1 MPPKRNY
8 QKEMEKVLARLEGRK
23 TLLLHA
29 CCAPCSSYVLS
40 YLTEF
45 FDIVLDFYNP
55 NIAPESE
62 YAYRRAELLRL
73 IGEMP
78 HAGAITVLE
87 SDYDERVFYDAVR
100 GLEAEP
106 EGGARCAVCF
116 RLRLEHAAR
125 EAARIGADYFTTTLT
140 ISPHKNADLLNA
152 LGQEIAAAH
161 GLTYLCSDFKKRNGF
176 KESIALSEQYDL
188 YRQDYC
194 GCAYSKAER
203 EAQKREMEQAQNA
216 E

>member
-8 QKEMEKVLARLEGRK
+8 QKEMEKTLGRLAGTRPK
-23 TLLLHA
+23 LLLHA

-40 YLTEF
+40 YLTQY
-45 FDIVLDFYNP
+45 FDITVDFYNP
-55 NIAPESE
+55 NIAPQAE
-62 YAYRRAELLRL
+62 YDHRRAELARL

-87 SDYDERVFYDAVR
+87 SDYDARVFADAVR
-100 GLEAEP
+100 GLEKEK

-116 RLRLEHAAR
+116 RLRLEHAAQ
-125 EAARIGADYFTTTLT
+125 EAARMGADFFTTTLT
-140 ISPHKNADLLNA
+140 ISPHKDAALLNG

-161 GLTYLCSDFKKRNGF
+161 GLNYLCSDFKKRNGF
-176 KESIALSEQYDL
+176 KESIALSEQYHL

-194 GCAYSKAER
+194 GCVYSRQER
-203 EAQKREMEQAQNA
+203 EEQKRREGQA
-216 E
+216 

>member
-8 QKEMEKVLARLEGRK
+8 QKEMEKVLERLEGTRPK
-23 TLLLHA
+23 LLLHA

-40 YLTEF
+40 YLTQY

-55 NIAPESE
+55 NIAPQSE
-62 YAYRRAELLRL
+62 YEYRRAELLRL
-73 IGEMP
+73 LDEMP

-100 GLEAEP
+100 GLEKEK

-125 EAARIGADYFTTTLT
+125 EAARIGADFFTTTLT
-140 ISPHKNADLLNA
+140 ISPHKDAALLNE

-161 GLTYLCSDFKKRNGF
+161 GLAYLCSDFKKRNGF
-176 KESIALSEQYDL
+176 KESIALSEQYHL

-194 GCAYSKAER
+194 GCVYSKLER
-203 EAQKREMEQAQNA
+203 EEQKQAEN
-216 E
+216 

>member
-1 MPPKRNY
+1 MLPKRNY
-8 QKEMEKVLARLEGRK
+8 QKEMEKVLARLGERK

-62 YAYRRAELLRL
+62 YEYRRAELLRL

-100 GLEAEP
+100 GLEKDP

-125 EAARIGADYFTTTLT
+125 EAARIGADFFTTTLT

-152 LGQEIAAAH
+152 LGKEIAAAH
-161 GLTYLCSDFKKRNGF
+161 GLTYLCSDFKKRDGF
-176 KESIALSEQYDL
+176 KESIALSEQYSL

-194 GCAYSKAER
+194 GCAFSKAER
-203 EAQKREMEQAQNA
+203 EAQKRDMEQA
-216 E
+216 